1 MATDEVDFL
10 KDQVQRLNAELA
22 RYRQDRAEQS
32 EQVIKLCWNLK
43 EPLTYAFVLLLSPLI
58 DEYDGQ
64 IAELSEQV
72 DLYKEELS
80 RIRPQLDRLIKENA
94 SLSDQLREALARQVE
109 SSGGGNEEFRPATN
123 DEQVLHNLQEQAE
136 SALQEKELALERWQ
150 EADNEIDRLQKQ
162 LQVCNM
168 QYIYMCN
175 LCEIN
180 VYMEKDSHQW
190 KVVEQQAN
198 QMQSQYYET
207 VEILNKEIDEL
218 QQELRATKQELETAL
233 IQGKDM
239 RRTNKELEQQ
249 LQWKDQEMA
258 DVIFKEG
265 MSDTRMTDLK
275 RIMDDTRNKLSQTS
289 KELDEVKRD
298 KIAVEA
304 RLTELQKRCTD
315 LEEREI
321 NSVSQVRDAVQMV
334 ETAVLEKEQAEVSL
348 KQKEEEL
355 DSLQENINKLINEA
369 GARTRQEVDNVRKQC
384 NDRITKLTEELHKM
398 EMDNAEMHEQ
408 LQRSVRDKRKV
419 ESELENVHK
428 ETMNQL
434 TKQKDSYEDLNR
446 RAVMAERARD
456 NYEIKVEAI
465 QSSLKGNELEMEQLK
480 SQTDTEISQLKER
493 MAVMNQEFEHLNDDR
508 LRLLNEV
515 DEMKRRVSLAEKEK
529 ENAQRKYQKEV
540 QLSFIF
546 VNRWKEECQTITQ
559 KFENKLSD
567 VRSELSHQ
575 KKRNDE
581 LTNLIK
587 ESQEKTLEAER
598 LISDYG
604 RNIRRLEERMR
615 ESENRAADAAKQLA
629 RQSARERQIKSEN
642 RSLIQELQRSTMD
655 SSNRSNIGQADPL
668 LISDLATSK
677 RSMVASITKH
687 SDEIENTSDR

>member
-32 EQVIKLCWNLK
+32 EQVIELCWNLK
-43 EPLTYAFVLLLSPLI
+43 EPLTYTFVLLLSPLI

-168 QYIYMCN
+168 QYMYMCN

-218 QQELRATKQELETAL
+218 QQELR
-233 IQGKDM
+233 
-239 RRTNKELEQQ
+239 
-249 LQWKDQEMA
+249 
-258 DVIFKEG
+258 
-265 MSDTRMTDLK
+265 
-275 RIMDDTRNKLSQTS
+275 LSQTS

-456 NYEIKVEAI
+456 NYEIKVEAL
-465 QSSLKGNELEMEQLK
+465 QSSLKGNELKMEQLK